1 LILDVEASRLRRHSR
16 TLRHLPCAIVARRL
30 ARNSRAVGMIY
41 YLDELARRDSA
52 RQQTT
57 MIRVTN
63 AIVGMTL
70 VITIATIVNRIVFI
84 AS

>member
-1 LILDVEASRLRRHSR
+1 
-16 TLRHLPCAIVARRL
+16 
-30 ARNSRAVGMIY
+30 MIY

-57 MIRVTN
+57 MIRGTY
-63 AIVGMTL
+63 AIAGMTL